1 MRTNKLISFNISA
14 GKIIT
19 SANEEACRYFQ
30 KAPQELTG
38 KNFTS
43 LFNPSERTKLEQVLL
58 DAANSHSAQ
67 QECLYTGKEYLEWI
81 FNPVSS
87 AEKQLTGFNIFAVRC
102 SEAAKN
108 NYVRTNYLYELHSK
122 SQLLTEKELYKFAL
136 DSAVLVTGSTI
147 GYLHTIT
154 GDQNAVCLAIWNDE
168 ATKNCTTTPDEKYEL
183 QKAGIWADA
192 IRSKK
197 PVIHNDYPKAQHKK
211 GLPEGHVAV
220 KRHMSLPVIDD
231 GAVRLIIGV
240 GNKDTDYTNEDVI
253 SLQLIGDELQ
263 KILVQKRTENNL
275 RKISAAIQQ
284 SPLLI
289 MILDLH
295 GAVEIVNPRFC
306 NVTGYLSSEVIGR
319 SIDVLRYHDTPDKE
333 YRQIIDQLISG
344 KDWTGVVQVRKKSGE
359 LFWTW
364 SYLFPIFN
372 ETGQITNYM
381 LMQEDITEQKKSEYQ
396 STILSESLKSVKD
409 CVSIT
414 DFDNNITFVNQAFLD
429 TYGYTEEEIL
439 GQKISIIR
447 RDKYIKENDRL
458 IAQANL
464 GDYWLGELTN
474 VRKDGSEF
482 PVEVWASTVRD
493 KSGEPIAYVG
503 IARDITERKRIEND
517 LILAKENAEEANR
530 LKTIFLAN
538 MSHELRTPMI
548 GILGFSE
555 ILIDLLNE
563 SEELK
568 GYANVI
574 HNSGTRLL
582 KTLNMLLDF
591 SKVQSEHIALNLK
604 KVNVVSV
611 IADTVNLFMEAAHK
625 KNLYLMF
632 MSKIESLEAV
642 YDERI
647 IRQVAENLINNAI
660 SYTSQGGITVT
671 LTKEIVEDKAWLGLK
686 VVDTGVGIP
695 KEKQKLI
702 WEPFRQ
708 ASEGLNRMSEGTG
721 LGLALVKNFVAKV
734 DGQIYLESEPGKGS
748 TFFVLLPLKFG

>member
-1 MRTNKLISFNISA
+1 MISFIISA
-14 GKIIT
+14 DKTII
-19 SANEEACRYFQ
+19 SANEEACRYYQLSSKEFH
-30 KAPQELTG
+30 G
-38 KNFTS
+38 KNFSS
-43 LFNPSERTKLEQVLL
+43 LFTPSERAKLEQVLL
-58 DAANSHSAQ
+58 DSGKTHAAQ
-67 QECLYTGKEYLEWI
+67 QQNLYTGKEYLEWI
-81 FNPVSS
+81 FEPVFSVDS
-87 AEKQLTGFNIFAVRC
+87 KFSGFNIFAVRC

-122 SQLLTEKELYKFAL
+122 SQLLTEKELYKYAL
-136 DSAVLVTGSTI
+136 DRAVLITGSTI

-154 GDQNAVCLAIWNDE
+154 NDQKAVCLAIWNDE
-168 ATKNCTTTPDEKYEL
+168 ATKNCTATPDEKYEL
-183 QKAGIWADA
+183 EKAGIWADA
-192 IRSKK
+192 IRLKK
-197 PVIHNDYPKAQHKK
+197 PVIHNDYKKSRNKK
-211 GLPEGHVAV
+211 GLPEGHVTI

-231 GAVRLIIGV
+231 EQVRLIIGV
-240 GNKDTDYTNEDVI
+240 GNKDSDYTNEDVM
-253 SLQLIGDELQ
+253 SLQLIADELQ

-295 GAVEIVNPRFC
+295 GDIEFINPRFS
-306 NVTGYLSSEVIGR
+306 NATGYLGSEV
-319 SIDVLRYHDTPDKE
+319 LRQNIEALKYHDTPEKE
-333 YRQIIDQLISG
+333 YRQILEQLTSG
-344 KDWTGVVQVRKKSGE
+344 KDWTGVIQVRKKSGE
-359 LFWTW
+359 MFWTW

-381 LMQEDITEQKKSEYQ
+381 LMQEDISEQKKSEYQ
-396 STILSESLKSVKD
+396 SALLSESLKSVKD

-414 DFDNNITFVNQAFLD
+414 DFENNIIFVNQAFLE
-429 TYGYTEEEIL
+429 TYGYTEQEIL
-439 GQKISIIR
+439 GRKISIVR
-447 RDKYIKENDRL
+447 RDKNIKGNDRL

-464 GDYWLGELTN
+464 GDYWLGEITN
-474 VRKDGSEF
+474 IRKDGSEF
-482 PVEVWASTVRD
+482 PVEVWASIVRD
-493 KSGEPIAYVG
+493 KSGEPIANVG
-503 IARDITERKRIEND
+503 VARDITERKKIEND

-555 ILIDLLNE
+555 ILIELLGD

-604 KVNVVSV
+604 KVNAVSI
-611 IADTVNLFMEAAHK
+611 IADTVKLFMEAAHK

-632 MSKIESLEAV
+632 SPQVESLEAV

-647 IRQVAENLINNAI
+647 LRQVAENLINNAI
-660 SYTSQGGITVT
+660 NYTTEGGVMVT
-671 LTKEIVEDKAWLGLK
+671 LTKEIAEDKTWLGLK

-748 TFFVLLPLKFG
+748 TFFVLLPMKYG

>member
-1 MRTNKLISFNISA
+1 MSTSKLISFVISA
-14 GKIIT
+14 DKIII
-19 SANEEACRYFQ
+19 SASEEACRYFR
-30 KAPQELTG
+30 KSSNELSG
-38 KNFTS
+38 KELSS
-43 LFNPSERTKLEQVLL
+43 LFTLSERTKLSAILL
-58 DAANSHSAQ
+58 KAEKSRTAQ
-67 QECLYTGKEYLEWI
+67 QQGFLINNEYLEWI
-81 FNPVSS
+81 FQPVFSDG
-87 AEKQLTGFNIFAVRC
+87 KQLSGYNAFAVR
-102 SEAAKN
+102 SFDAAQN
-108 NYVRTNYLYELHSK
+108 NYIRTNYLYELHSK
-122 SQLLTEKELYKFAL
+122 SQLLTESELYKYAL
-136 DSAVLVTGSTI
+136 DSAVVITGSSI
-147 GYLHTIT
+147 GYLHTVLN
-154 GDQNAVCLAIWNDE
+154 DQSAICLAIWNDE
-168 ATKNCTTTPDEKYEL
+168 AMNNCTATPDTKYEIE
-183 QKAGIWADA
+183 KAGIWADA
-192 IRSKK
+192 VRQKK
-197 PVIHNDYPKAQHKK
+197 PVIHNDYESEPHKK
-211 GLPEGHVAV
+211 GLPEGHVPI
-220 KRHMSLPVIDD
+220 KRHLSLPVIDND
-231 GAVRLIIGV
+231 TVHLIIGV
-240 GNKDTDYTNEDVI
+240 GNKETPYTDEDVI

-263 KILVQKRTENNL
+263 KILVQKRIENNL

-289 MILDLH
+289 MILDLE
-295 GAVEIVNPRFC
+295 GDIEIINPRFSS
-306 NVTGYLSSEVIGR
+306 VTGYLASEVIGQNIR
-319 SIDVLRYHDTPDKE
+319 MLKYHDTPENE
-333 YRQIIDQLISG
+333 YAQIVNQLVGG

-364 SYLFPIFN
+364 SYLFPISN
-372 ETGQITNYM
+372 ETGQITNFM

-396 STILSESLKSVKD
+396 SMILSESLKSVKD

-414 DFDNNITFVNQAFLD
+414 DFDNNIIFVNQAFLD
-429 TYGYTEEEIL
+429 TYGYTEQEII
-439 GQKISIIR
+439 GQKISVIR
-447 RDKYIKENDRL
+447 RDKIVKENDRL

-503 IARDITERKRIEND
+503 VARDITERKRIEND

-555 ILIDLLNE
+555 ILIDLLAEN
-563 SEELK
+563 EELK

-604 KVNVVSV
+604 KVNLVSV
-611 IADTVNLFMEAAHK
+611 IDDTVKLFMEAAHK

-632 MSKIESLEAV
+632 MPKIESLEAV

-647 IRQVAENLINNAI
+647 LRQVAENLINNAI
-660 SYTSQGGITVT
+660 NYTSEGGITVT
-671 LTKEIVEDKAWLGLK
+671 ITKETVEDKIWIGLK

>member
-1 MRTNKLISFNISA
+1 MRTNKLISFSISA

-19 SANEEACRYFQ
+19 SASEEACRYFR
-30 KAPQELTG
+30 KSSKELTG
-38 KNFTS
+38 KNFSS
-43 LFNPSERTKLEQVLL
+43 LFTPSERTKLEQVIL
-58 DAANSHSAQ
+58 DAENSRIAQ
-67 QECLYTGKEYLEWI
+67 QENLYTGNEYLEWI
-81 FNPVSS
+81 FQPVLSEQEEIS
-87 AEKQLTGFNIFAVRC
+87 GFNIFAVRC
-102 SEAAKN
+102 SEAAKSH
-108 NYVRTNYLYELHSK
+108 YIRTNYLYELHSK

-136 DSAVLVTGSTI
+136 DCAVVITGSTI
-147 GYLHTIT
+147 GYLHTISN
-154 GDQNAVCLAIWNDE
+154 DQSAVCLAIWNDE
-168 ATKNCTTTPDEKYEL
+168 AAKHCTATPDTKYDLE
-183 QKAGIWADA
+183 KAGIWAEA
-192 IRSKK
+192 VRQKK
-197 PVIHNDYPKAQHKK
+197 PVIHNDYEKVHNKK
-211 GLPEGHVAV
+211 GLPEGHVTI
-220 KRHMSLPVIDD
+220 KRHLSLPVIDD
-231 GAVRLIIGV
+231 DAVHLIIGV
-240 GNKDTDYTNEDVI
+240 GNKETDYTNEDVI

-295 GAVEIVNPRFC
+295 GDIEIVNPRFS
-306 NVTGYLSSEVIGR
+306 NVTGYLSSEVIGEN
-319 SIDVLRYHDTPDKE
+319 IAMLKYHDTPEKE
-333 YRQIIDQLISG
+333 YEQILNQLVSG
-344 KDWTGVVQVRKKSGE
+344 KEWSGVAQARKKSGD

-364 SYLFPIFN
+364 SYLSPIFN
-372 ETGQITNYM
+372 ETGQITNYL
-381 LMQEDITEQKKSEYQ
+381 LMQEDITEQKKNEYQ

-414 DFDNNITFVNQAFLD
+414 DFDNNIIFVNQAFLD
-429 TYGYTEEEIL
+429 IYGYSEKEIL

-447 RDKYIKENDRL
+447 RDKNIKENDRL
-458 IAQANL
+458 ITQTNL

-474 VRKDGSEF
+474 IRKDGSEF

-503 IARDITERKRIEND
+503 VARDITERKRIEND

-555 ILIDLLNE
+555 ILIDLLAEN
-563 SEELK
+563 EELK

-611 IADTVNLFMEAAHK
+611 ISDTVKLFMEAAHK

-632 MSKIESLEAV
+632 MPQIESLETV

-647 IRQVAENLINNAI
+647 LRQVAENLINNAI
-660 SYTSQGGITVT
+660 NYTSEGGITVT
-671 LTKEIVEDKAWLGLK
+671 LTKEMVEDKVWLGLK

-748 TFFVLLPLKFG
+748 TFFVLLPLKFA

>member
-1 MRTNKLISFNISA
+1 
-14 GKIIT
+14 
-19 SANEEACRYFQ
+19 
-30 KAPQELTG
+30 
-38 KNFTS
+38 
-43 LFNPSERTKLEQVLL
+43 LL
-58 DAANSHSAQ
+58 DSGKTHAAQ
-67 QECLYTGKEYLEWI
+67 QQNLYTGKEYLEWI
-81 FNPVSS
+81 FEPVFSVDS
-87 AEKQLTGFNIFAVRC
+87 KFSGFNIFAVRC

-122 SQLLTEKELYKFAL
+122 SQLLTEKELYKYAL
-136 DSAVLVTGSTI
+136 DRAVLITGSTI

-154 GDQNAVCLAIWNDE
+154 NDQKAVCLAIWNDE
-168 ATKNCTTTPDEKYEL
+168 ATKNCTATPDEKYEL
-183 QKAGIWADA
+183 EKAGIWADA
-192 IRSKK
+192 IRLKK
-197 PVIHNDYPKAQHKK
+197 PVIHNDYKKSRNKK
-211 GLPEGHVAV
+211 GLPEGHVTI

-231 GAVRLIIGV
+231 EQVRLIIGV
-240 GNKDTDYTNEDVI
+240 GNKDSDYTNEDVM
-253 SLQLIGDELQ
+253 SLQLIADELQ

-295 GAVEIVNPRFC
+295 GDIEFINPRFS
-306 NVTGYLSSEVIGR
+306 NATGYLGSEV
-319 SIDVLRYHDTPDKE
+319 LRQNIEALKYHDTPEKE
-333 YRQIIDQLISG
+333 YRQILEQLTSG
-344 KDWTGVVQVRKKSGE
+344 KDWTGVIQVRKKSGE
-359 LFWTW
+359 MFWTW

-381 LMQEDITEQKKSEYQ
+381 LMQEDISEQKKSEYQ
-396 STILSESLKSVKD
+396 SALLSESLKSVKD

-414 DFDNNITFVNQAFLD
+414 DFENNIIFVNQAFLE
-429 TYGYTEEEIL
+429 TYGYTEQEIL
-439 GQKISIIR
+439 GRKISIVR
-447 RDKYIKENDRL
+447 RDKNIKGNDRL

-464 GDYWLGELTN
+464 GDYWLGEITN
-474 VRKDGSEF
+474 IRKDGSEF
-482 PVEVWASTVRD
+482 PVEVWASIVRD
-493 KSGEPIAYVG
+493 KSGEPIANVG
-503 IARDITERKRIEND
+503 VARDITERKKIEND

-555 ILIDLLNE
+555 ILIELLGD

-604 KVNVVSV
+604 KVNAVSI
-611 IADTVNLFMEAAHK
+611 IADTVKLFMEAAHK

-632 MSKIESLEAV
+632 SPQVESLEAV

-647 IRQVAENLINNAI
+647 LRQVAENLINNAI
-660 SYTSQGGITVT
+660 NYTTEGGVMVT
-671 LTKEIVEDKAWLGLK
+671 LTKEIAEDKTWLGLK

-748 TFFVLLPLKFG
+748 TFFVLLPMKYG

>member
-1 MRTNKLISFNISA
+1 MRTSKLISFVVSA

-19 SANEEACRYFQ
+19 SASEEACLYFH
-30 KAPQELTG
+30 KTPKELTG
-38 KNFTS
+38 KYFTS
-43 LFNPSERTKLEQVLL
+43 LFTPSERLKLEEALV
-58 DAANSHSAQ
+58 DSENSHTVQ
-67 QECLYTGKEYLEWI
+67 QQSLLTGNEYLEWI
-81 FNPVSS
+81 FQPAFS
-87 AEKQLTGFNIFAVRC
+87 AQQKLVEFNIFAVRC
-102 SEAAKN
+102 SETAKS
-108 NYVRTNYLYELHSK
+108 NYIRTNYLYELHSK
-122 SQLLTEKELYKFAL
+122 SQILTEKELYKFAL
-136 DSAVLVTGSTI
+136 DSAVVITGSTI
-147 GYLHTIT
+147 GYLHTLT
-154 GDQNAVCLAIWNDE
+154 HDHRAVLSAIWNDE
-168 ATKNCTTTPDEKYEL
+168 ALKSCIAEPDAQIDLE
-183 QKAGIWADA
+183 KAGIWADA
-192 IRSKK
+192 IRLKK
-197 PVIHNDYPKAQHKK
+197 PVIHNDYEKAPDKK
-211 GLPEGHVAV
+211 GLPEGHVTI
-220 KRHMSLPVIDD
+220 KRHLSLPVIDND
-231 GAVRLIIGV
+231 SVHLVIGV
-240 GNKDTDYTNEDVI
+240 GNKEADYTNEDVI

-263 KILVQKRTENNL
+263 KILVQKRTENDL

-295 GAVEIVNPRFC
+295 GDIEIINPRFSS
-306 NVTGYLSSEVIGR
+306 VTGYLSSEVIGQNI
-319 SIDVLRYHDTPDKE
+319 SMLKYHDTPEQE
-333 YRQIIDQLISG
+333 YEQILSQLVNG
-344 KDWTGVVQVRKKSGE
+344 KDWTGIVQVRKKSGE

-372 ETGQITNYM
+372 ETGEITNYM

-396 STILSESLKSVKD
+396 SMILSESLKSVKD

-414 DFDNNITFVNQAFLD
+414 DFDNNIIFVNQAFLD
-429 TYGYTEEEIL
+429 TYGYTKQEII

-447 RDKYIKENDRL
+447 RDKNIKENDRL

-482 PVEVWASTVRD
+482 PVEVWASTVKD

-503 IARDITERKRIEND
+503 VARDITERKRIEND

-555 ILIDLLNE
+555 ILIDLLADNE
-563 SEELK
+563 EFK

-604 KVNVVSV
+604 SINVVS
-611 IADTVNLFMEAAHK
+611 IIDDTVKLFMEAAHK

-632 MSKIESLEAV
+632 VPKIESLQAV

-647 IRQVAENLINNAI
+647 LRQVAENLINNAI
-660 SYTSQGGITVT
+660 NYTSEGGVTVT
-671 LTKEIVEDKAWLGLK
+671 LTKEMVEDKAWLGLK

-721 LGLALVKNFVAKV
+721 LGLALVKNFVAKAE
-734 DGQIYLESEPGKGS
+734 GQIYLESEPGKGS

>member
-1 MRTNKLISFNISA
+1 MRTNKLISFSISA

-19 SANEEACRYFQ
+19 SASEEACRYFH
-30 KAPQELTG
+30 KSLKELTG
-38 KNFTS
+38 KNFSS
-43 LFNPSERTKLEQVLL
+43 LFTPTERTKLEQVIL
-58 DAANSHSAQ
+58 DAEKSRIAQ
-67 QECLYTGKEYLEWI
+67 QENLHTGNEYLEWI
-81 FNPVSS
+81 FQPVLSEQEEIS
-87 AEKQLTGFNIFAVRC
+87 GFNIFAVRC
-102 SEAAKN
+102 SEAAKSH
-108 NYVRTNYLYELHSK
+108 YIRTNYLYELHSK

-136 DSAVLVTGSTI
+136 DCAVVITGSTI
-147 GYLHTIT
+147 GYLHTISS
-154 GDQNAVCLAIWNDE
+154 DQSAVCLAIWNDE
-168 ATKNCTTTPDEKYEL
+168 AMKYCTATPDKKYEL
-183 QKAGIWADA
+183 DKAGIWAEA
-192 IRSKK
+192 IRLKK
-197 PVIHNDYPKAQHKK
+197 PVIHNDYEKIHDKK
-211 GLPEGHVAV
+211 GLPEGHVEL
-220 KRHMSLPVIDD
+220 KRHMSLPVIED
-231 GAVRLIIGV
+231 GTVHLIIGV
-240 GNKDTDYTNEDVI
+240 GNKETDYTNEDVI

-295 GAVEIVNPRFC
+295 GDIEIVNPRFS
-306 NVTGYLSSEVIGR
+306 NVTGYLSSELIGQN
-319 SIDVLRYHDTPDKE
+319 IAMLKYHDTPEKE
-333 YRQIIDQLISG
+333 YEQILNQLISG
-344 KDWTGVVQVRKKSGE
+344 KEWTGVVQVRKKTGE

-381 LMQEDITEQKKSEYQ
+381 LMQEDITEQKKNEYQ

-414 DFDNNITFVNQAFLD
+414 DFDNNIIFVNQAFLD
-429 TYGYTEEEIL
+429 TYGYTEKEIL

-447 RDKYIKENDRL
+447 RDKNIKENDRL
-458 IAQANL
+458 ITQANL

-474 VRKDGSEF
+474 IRKDGSEF

-555 ILIDLLNE
+555 ILIDLLADK
-563 SEELK
+563 EELK

-611 IADTVNLFMEAAHK
+611 ISDTVKLFMEAAHK

-632 MSKIESLEAV
+632 MTQIESLETV

-647 IRQVAENLINNAI
+647 LRQVAENLINNAI
-660 SYTSQGGITVT
+660 NYTSAGGITVT
-671 LTKEIVEDKAWLGLK
+671 LTKEMVEDKVWLGLK

-748 TFFVLLPLKFG
+748 TFFVLLPLKFQ